1 MTPELY
7 WLLATMVLAAS
18 MWLPYIVGVN
28 MHLPEGI
35 DAFQKPYDETV
46 LPDWV
51 QRADR
56 AHMNLLEQSMP
67 FAVIVLMA
75 HVLGVS
81 TPVTA
86 WAAGVFFWLRVAHAV
101 GMTTGRTRYPS
112 RPIIFTAAWACILVI
127 AWQVVAHA

>member
-28 MHLPEGI
+28 MYLPDDI

-81 TPVTA
+81 TPITA
-86 WAAGVFFWLRVAHAV
+86 WAAGIFFGLRVAHAV
-101 GMTTGRTRYPS
+101 GMTTGWARNPA
-112 RPIIFTAAWACILVI
+112 RPLIFTAGWMCILVI
-127 AWQVVAHA
+127 AWQLVAHS